1 MSELLNP
8 NPAIERFRLAIGAT
22 MRGLSG
28 RRQLNVSFAS
38 GKARIEGNT
47 VSLQGPDATLQ
58 EWNLRTVRG
67 EADALCFWLRYHD
80 PDVYVD
86 TSTLPQVA
94 TEWVLGAEHARVEA
108 LGGRCYAGSAKNLL
122 AMREERVRR
131 AGFSGFTNLR
141 QLPPAAA
148 FELLITAAVIGSSAG
163 PSPARVD
170 ALWRPMLDAHS
181 CSLLDRLASQLDE
194 QAAFASTVTA
204 FIETLPS
211 DQLAQMCAAANTVP
225 PQPSGEENM
234 QSLITPPA
242 ANAETAVPDP
252 RTTADSRPP
261 RAARRTSVRERYK
274 PFTTEYDRICSA
286 TAMASNEQLKA
297 LHAQLTDGDH
307 GLQDSIGRLAR
318 RLRRRLLA
326 WQRRSWMHDLEDG
339 LLDTT
344 RLPEIVSNPATL
356 PPYRKVTEIHDHDT
370 VVTLLIDNSGSMRGR
385 PLNIA
390 GLCADHLTRALER
403 CGIRVEILGYTTATW
418 KGGQSCRKWIAAGQP
433 ARPGRLND
441 TLHIVYKSADA
452 SWLRSRRNLGL
463 MLRRDLPRENID
475 GEALLWA
482 YDRLMSRSESRR
494 VLIVVSDG
502 GPADEIT
509 LSVNDPHLLS
519 RHLQQVVA
527 LIEHARQVELLAIG
541 IGEDAC
547 RPYRRAVSIENTDT
561 FAVTLARE
569 IEKLF
574 ERNAARR
581 ADSGCTPRRRSPRA
595 PA

>member
-1 MSELLNP
+1 MSEPPTP

-22 MRGLSG
+22 MRALSG
-28 RRQLNVSFAS
+28 CHQLSVSFAS

-86 TSTLPQVA
+86 TSTLPQVT
-94 TEWVLGAEHARVEA
+94 TEWVLGAEHVRVEA
-108 LGGRCYAGSAKNLL
+108 LGGRYYAGSAKNLL
-122 AMREERVRR
+122 AIREERVRR

-163 PSPARVD
+163 PSPARID
-170 ALWRPMLDAHS
+170 ALWRPMLNAHS
-181 CSLLDRLASQLDE
+181 CSLLDRLASQIDG

-204 FIETLPS
+204 FIKALPS
-211 DQLAQMCAAANTVP
+211 DQLAQMCAAANTTP
-225 PQPSGEENM
+225 PEPSGEKNT
-234 QSLITPPA
+234 QPLIPPPA
-242 ANAETAVPDP
+242 ANAATAVPDLHA
-252 RTTADSRPP
+252 TADSRPP

-274 PFTTEYDRICSA
+274 PFTTEFDRICTA
-286 TAMASNEQLKA
+286 GAMASNEQLKA

-307 GLQDSIGRLAR
+307 ELQDSVGRLAR

-326 WQRRSWMHDLEDG
+326 RQRRSWMQDLEDG

-344 RLPEIVSNPATL
+344 RLPEIVSNPAAL
-356 PPYRKVTEIHDHDT
+356 PPYRKVIEIHDHDT

-385 PLNIA
+385 PLTIA

-403 CGIRVEILGYTTATW
+403 CGIRVEILGFTTASW
-418 KGGQSCRKWIAAGQP
+418 KGGQSYRKWIAAGQP

-441 TLHIVYKSADA
+441 TLHIIYKSADA

-482 YDRLMSRSESRR
+482 FDRLISRSESRR

-519 RHLQQVVA
+519 RHLQQIVA
-527 LIEHARQVELLAIG
+527 WIEDAGRVELLAIG
-541 IGEDAC
+541 IGEDAR
-547 RPYRRAVSIENTDT
+547 RPYLRAVSIENTDT

-574 ERNAARR
+574 ECNPVRR
-581 ADSGCTPRRRSPRA
+581 QGSGQKSRSQA
-595 PA
+595 PHVRV